1 MPESKWEA
9 ILIDTSIVLLLLI
22 PSLYFF
28 VFKPKKNMHQQLM
41 EFDKS
46 DEKLSLLIANSSIM
60 LFSLQVKDSQLH
72 TEWASENIERLL
84 GYSQTEVS
92 APDWWL
98 LHIHPQDRGQILAES
113 AVLLEGLPIACEY
126 RFLHKNGT
134 YIWIHDEQKVEF
146 DEQGNQSSIVSIW
159 TDITGQKM
167 AELELSIAAHTFES
181 REGIMITDAEMIILR
196 VNSTFEKI
204 TGFTQEEVVGKTPA
218 ILKSGRQDKDYY
230 RAMWQEI
237 FLNGFWQGEIWN
249 KRQSGEVYAELLT
262 ITAIK
267 DSNEKVINYIGTFHD
282 ISDRKAA
289 EEEIKTFAFYDS
301 LTSLPNRRLLD
312 DRVNQVITSSSRS
325 KEHVVLMF
333 LDIDRFKALNDSYG
347 HKIGDQLLMEVSS
360 RLKLC
365 VRECDT
371 IARFGGDEFVLV
383 VSSLSED
390 IIEATAQSRVIAD
403 KVRVLLSEP
412 YELLCSIK
420 GGTQIIKY
428 DSSVSIGIA
437 LFSGDEV
444 GTDELIKRADIAMYE
459 SKSSGRNSVCVFD
472 PNMQATPTMTPE
484 L

>member
-1 MPESKWEA
+1 MSHFVVNFILMPESKWEA

-41 EFDKS
+41 EIDKS

-92 APDWWL
+92 DPDWWL

-113 AVLLEGLPIACEY
+113 AVLLEGVPTTCEY
-126 RFLHKNGT
+126 RFHHKNGS
-134 YIWIHDEQKVEF
+134 YIWVHDEQKLEF
-146 DEQGNQSSIVSIW
+146 DEQGNPLNIVSIW

-181 REGIMITDAEMIILR
+181 REGIMITDAEMNILR

-204 TGFTQEEVVGKTPA
+204 TGFTQEKVVGKTPA

-230 RAMWQEI
+230 HEMWQEI
-237 FLNGFWQGEIWN
+237 LLNDFWQGEIWN
-249 KRQSGEVYAELLT
+249 KRQSGEIYTELLT

-289 EEEIKTFAFYDS
+289 EEEIKVFAFYDA
-301 LTSLPNRRLLD
+301 LTSLPNRRLLE
-312 DRVNQVITSSSRS
+312 DRVNQVITSSSRT
-325 KEHVVLMF
+325 KEYVAVMF
-333 LDIDRFKALNDSYG
+333 LDIDRFKELNDNYG
-347 HKIGDQLLMEVSS
+347 HEVGDQLLMEVSA

-371 IARFGGDEFVLV
+371 IARFGGDEFVVV
-383 VSSLSED
+383 VSGLSED
-390 IIEATAQSRVIAD
+390 RIEATPHARIVAE
-403 KVRVLLSEP
+403 KVRVFLAEP
-412 YELLCSIK
+412 YDLIGSEKSDK
-420 GGTQIIKY
+420 QVIKY
-428 DSSVSIGIA
+428 SSSVSIGMT
-437 LFSGDEV
+437 LFSGDEMDI
-444 GTDELIKRADIAMYE
+444 DEILKCADIAMYE
-459 SKSSGRNSVCVFD
+459 AKSSGRNSVCIYD
-472 PNMQATPTMTPE
+472 SKM
-484 L
+484 